1 MKNREEVIEHL
12 RMIQNIISRMGNN
25 SFLLKGWAATLMV
38 AIYGFVSG
46 TNIKMIIVTIIP
58 IIGFWILDAYFLLL
72 ERKYRLLYDN
82 IRTKEK
88 TDFNMDIS
96 NLNINITNIKKYS
109 LMYVLF
115 SKTLVGFYGAG
126 IVFAIILYYFK

>member
-58 IIGFWILDAYFLLL
+58 IIGFWILDAYFLVL
-72 ERKYRLLYDN
+72 ERKYRVLYDN
-82 IRTKEK
+82 IRNKEK
-88 TDFNMDIS
+88 TDFSMDITD
-96 NLNINITNIKKYS
+96 LNVNIKNIKKYS
-109 LMYVLF
+109 LMYALF
-115 SKTLVGFYGAG
+115 SKTLLVFYGAG
-126 IVFAIILYYFK
+126 IIFAIILYYFK